1 MEQCSEIS
9 SWESRKKEDKAKG
22 IFQELI
28 FGTPLCE
35 FRPTDSIRIV
45 NASIRS
51 RGSNPVDV
59 GSMKLCQ
66 LQQDQ
71 HLKHWKELKGRLL
84 QPWLGLGFWAY
95 SVDRPLSPSWWR
107 LWGSGTSY
115 GCLGQGVFVCPMMTI
130 AASSAATRCWEKM
143 KSNTKKFGC
152 RKDPKNRS
160 WRSPCLPTNPIFA
173 EKLEISPH
181 LGLEVENDHDSVDVR
196 LGSLED
202 AVTPEPAPFSSAF
215 AERFT
220 LDWTTEKT
228 SIRCRSH

>member
-59 GSMKLCQ
+59 GSM
-66 LQQDQ
+66 
-71 HLKHWKELKGRLL
+71 
-84 QPWLGLGFWAY
+84 
-95 SVDRPLSPSWWR
+95 
-107 LWGSGTSY
+107 
-115 GCLGQGVFVCPMMTI
+115 
-130 AASSAATRCWEKM
+130 M